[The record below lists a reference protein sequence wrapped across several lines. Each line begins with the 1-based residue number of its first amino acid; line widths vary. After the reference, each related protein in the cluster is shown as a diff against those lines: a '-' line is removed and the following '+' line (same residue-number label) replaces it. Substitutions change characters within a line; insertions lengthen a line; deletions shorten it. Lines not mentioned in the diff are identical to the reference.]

1 MVDDPWQVDGDGV
14 RVTRI
19 PTPAIQL
26 LRLRGYDDA
35 VLDALDGSLS
45 VALPRVPN
53 HAAGADPRVIGLA
66 PGEWMLVGGA
76 ITDDLL
82 LAAAAG
88 AIIAHVADIGEGRVV
103 YAVAGPRARD
113 LIAKGCPID
122 LHSRAFGAGRSAQS
136 VLAQVF
142 VVIDQPS
149 NDAVFHLYADASYA
163 RHLEL
168 WFGDAVLEFRIEDMD

>member
-1 MVDDPWQVDGDGV
+1 MVDDPWQVDSQGV
-14 RVTRI
+14 RVTRM
-19 PTPAIQL
+19 PTSPIRL

-35 VLDALDGSLS
+35 VLDALDRSLS
-45 VALPRVPN
+45 VALPRAPN

-66 PGEWMLVGGA
+66 PGEWMIVGGA
-76 ITDDLL
+76 ISDDLL
-82 LAAAAG
+82 LSAAAG
-88 AIIAHVADIGEGRVV
+88 AIIAHVANVGEGRVA

-122 LHSRAFGAGRSAQS
+122 LHPRAFAAGRSAQS

-149 NDAVFHLYADASYA
+149 NDAVFHLYAEASYA
-163 RHLEL
+163 RYLEL
-168 WFGDAVLEFRIEDMD
+168 WFADAVLEFRTEDTA